1 MNRPLPPQDDGGGC
15 SGEGGSCSSSS
26 GPPGTTLAGP
36 TPSNG
41 APGASVKPAEGSA
54 GENKN
59 QIYAELETG
68 LDPDEPTGNEP
79 GGVNPNSSDVS
90 TQAFERLP
98 ESAQIQ
104 VMQEKAAHRLLAQV
118 HARLPHTTT
127 SHTHTQQL
135 STFPSLPSLLSP
147 TPPLLFPSLPF
158 ALSDVT
164 PADARGAP

>member
-1 MNRPLPPQDDGGGC
+1 MNRPLPPQDDGC

-68 LDPDEPTGNEP
+68 LDPEDCGTKLRELGSYE
-79 GGVNPNSSDVS
+79 V
-90 TQAFERLP
+90 L
-98 ESAQIQ
+98 
-104 VMQEKAAHRLLAQV
+104 
-118 HARLPHTTT
+118 ARLVD
-127 SHTHTQQL
+127 
-135 STFPSLPSLLSP
+135 
-147 TPPLLFPSLPF
+147 
-158 ALSDVT
+158 SDDKVL
-164 PADARGAP
+164 AH